1 MAVITWVKARQNQD
15 ALGHVSCSLKSM
27 LLHTLKPAPL
37 SVRSKQVTVRP
48 RSTDSQS
55 AGSVEATSEINAYLA
70 LRDMYLAESEETPS
84 SANVARAERAN
95 DFVEKLLKPARS
107 PYQAQALPEADA
119 VRERVRCNTVKDRL
133 TALRGQLQPA

>member
-1 MAVITWVKARQNQD
+1 
-15 ALGHVSCSLKSM
+15 M